1 MPAPLPVAHLNGSVL
16 PAAELRV
23 SVFDRGFLFA
33 DGVYEAIAVYEGRAF
48 RLAEHLSRLARSL
61 REMRILDPHDPQGW
75 RALIEALVA
84 SNGGGS
90 MTVYLQ
96 VTRGAE
102 LTRDHAFPS
111 GAVPTVFGCCFAWP
125 GPPEALVRNGVAV
138 VTQPDE
144 RWGRC
149 DIKSTN
155 LTANVLARQMA
166 VDAGASEAILVRDDR
181 ALECSSSSLMI
192 VEGTTVITPP
202 DGPQILAGTTRNLLR
217 ELAPGAELSWSAEP
231 IPVARLRAADEI
243 WIASTTREVLA
254 VTRLD
259 GAVVGNGR
267 PGPMWQRM
275 HAALRAHVTRFVAG
289 VTGSAAAI
297 IQYPVVLPLKIIGQ
311 AAPGLRERV
320 LALVAA
326 HATIETESVRER
338 QSGGARYLSLTVNAK
353 IESREALE
361 ALYAALRA
369 SDDVVWAL

>member
-1 MPAPLPVAHLNGSVL
+1 
-16 PAAELRV
+16 
-23 SVFDRGFLFA
+23 
-33 DGVYEAIAVYEGRAF
+33 
-48 RLAEHLSRLARSL
+48 
-61 REMRILDPHDPQGW
+61 MRIVDPHDPQGW

-84 SNGGGS
+84 SNGSGS

-102 LTRDHAFPS
+102 VARDHAFPS
-111 GAVPTVFGCCFAWP
+111 GVAPTVFACCFAWP

-149 DIKSTN
+149 DINSTN
-155 LTANVLARQMA
+155 LTANVLARQIA
-166 VDAGASEAILVRDDR
+166 VDAGASEAILVRDDH

-192 VEGTTVITPP
+192 VEGATVITPP

-217 ELAPGAELSWSAEP
+217 ELAPGAELSWSAES
-231 IPVARLRAADEI
+231 IPLARLRAADEV

-289 VTGSAAAI
+289 ATGSAASI

-338 QSGGARYLSLTVNAK
+338 QSGGARYLSL
-353 IESREALE
+353 
-361 ALYAALRA
+361 
-369 SDDVVWAL
+369 